1 MEPEFCQ
8 NDPVLRISKQVI
20 LIAITTKTNHRI
32 LNHILNPVA
41 ICYNGSVKKTALS
54 QLFLYRYRYHI
65 GFFLLAVAYIAVLF
79 GLPLLAPAGLS
90 EAEMES
96 VAHSYALNFDSIFR
110 GDIVDLPYRALQK
123 LSIMLFGLNVYAIKL
138 PSIIIGLFL
147 GLLLILLLN
156 RWFKNSVALLASIL
170 AVLSASFLFL
180 AGSGT
185 PLIMLVFWP
194 TLLLWLGSKI
204 QGVTKP
210 KPLYCFVFA
219 FALLASIFTPHLI
232 YLAAFIVLFAVL
244 HPHLRFTIKT
254 LPTIPLILTLFII
267 LMGLA
272 ALGVAIVV
280 NPVILP
286 SLLWTPGLDLAGF
299 IENIKGA
306 FIPLFAWNT
315 TLESQFLSPFVGL
328 ASIAL
333 AVIGLLS
340 TTKGFFASRNS
351 IATCLI
357 IFTIFLAGLNPESA
371 ILILLPLA
379 ILIAHGFRYILD
391 KWYNLF
397 PDNPYARIS
406 AALPIGLF
414 MGIMITGGIT
424 HFLFGYHYVPM
435 VADEFNNDLTIVSRH
450 LNHGETLYVTNSE
463 IEYNFFKVLE
473 DNDGTIK
480 VANTIPADA
489 DLPASYATLGAVEI
503 KGELKSI
510 ITSSKSEN
518 SDRIYTY
525 TSVPVLEDEII
536 TEEKE

>member
-1 MEPEFCQ
+1 M
-8 NDPVLRISKQVI
+8 SK
-20 LIAITTKTNHRI
+20 
-32 LNHILNPVA
+32 P
-41 ICYNGSVKKTALS
+41 ALS
-54 QLFLYRYRYHI
+54 KIFLYRYRFHI
-65 GFFLLAVAYIAVLF
+65 GFFLLAVAYITILF
-79 GLPLLAPAGLS
+79 GLPLLAPNGLS
-90 EAEMES
+90 ESEMQS
-96 VAHSYALNFDSIFR
+96 AAHSYALHADPILK
-110 GDIVDLPYRALQK
+110 GDLVNLPYRALQK
-123 LSIMLFGLNVYAIKL
+123 LSIMLFGLNVYSVKL

-156 RWFKNSVALLASIL
+156 RWFKTNVALLASIL

-210 KPLYCFVFA
+210 KPLYCFIFA

-232 YLAAFIVLFAVL
+232 YFATFVVLFALL

-254 LPTIPLILTLFII
+254 LPTVPLILTLFIMLVGI
-267 LMGLA
+267 A
-272 ALGVAIVV
+272 ALCVAVFV
-280 NPVILP
+280 NPSILP
-286 SLLWTPGLDLAGF
+286 ELLWAPNLSISQFFT
-299 IENIKGA
+299 NIQTA
-306 FIPLFAWNT
+306 FLPLFSWNT

-340 TTKGFFASRNS
+340 TAKGFFASRNS

-357 IFTIFLAGLNPESA
+357 IFTIFLAGLDPECA
-371 ILILLPLA
+371 ILILLPLS

-406 AALPIGLF
+406 ATLPIGLF

-435 VADEFNNDLTIVSRH
+435 VADEFNNDLTLVRNH
-450 LNHGETLYVTNSE
+450 LTSGETLYVTNDAIS
-463 IEYNFFKVLE
+463 YNFLKILE
-473 DNDGTIK
+473 DSEHQFIVSD
-480 VANTIPADA
+480 TIPEANQ
-489 DLPASYATLGAVEI
+489 LPAEYATLGPTTI
-503 KGELKSI
+503 PGQLKTI

-518 SDRIYTY
+518 SDRIYMY
-525 TSVPVLEDEII
+525 TINQAQEVELNS
-536 TEEKE
+536 EEKE

>member
-1 MEPEFCQ
+1 MIFPHF
-8 NDPVLRISKQVI
+8 PYY
-20 LIAITTKTNHRI
+20 
-32 LNHILNPVA
+32 
-41 ICYNGSVKKTALS
+41 ICYNSSVKKRTLS
-54 QLFLYRYRYHI
+54 QFFLYRYRFHI
-65 GFFLLAVAYIAVLF
+65 GFFLLSVAYVAILF

-90 EAEMES
+90 ESEMAS
-96 VAHSYALNFDSIFR
+96 AAHSYALEPGSILS
-110 GDIVDLPYRALQK
+110 GDIVNLPYRALQK
-123 LSIMLFGLNVYAIKL
+123 LSIMLFGLNMYSVKL
-138 PSIIIGLFL
+138 PSIVIGLFL

-156 RWFKNSVALLASIL
+156 RWFKSNVALLASIL

-210 KPLYCFVFA
+210 KPLYCFIFA

-232 YLAAFIVLFAVL
+232 YLAAFIVLFALL

-254 LPTIPLILTLFII
+254 LPTVPLILTLFII
-267 LMGLA
+267 LVGLA
-272 ALGVAIVV
+272 SLVVAAFI
-280 NPVILP
+280 NPSIIP
-286 SLLWTPGLDLAGF
+286 ELLWAPGLTFSGF
-299 IENIKGA
+299 IENIKVA
-306 FIPLFAWNT
+306 FLPLFSWNI

-357 IFTIFLAGLNPESA
+357 VFTIFLAGLNPESA

-379 ILIAHGFRYILD
+379 ILIAHGLRYILD

-406 AALPIGLF
+406 AVFPIGAF
-414 MGIMITGGIT
+414 MGIMIIAGIT

-435 VADEFNNDLTIVSRH
+435 VADEFNNDIALVQKH
-450 LNHGETLYVTNSE
+450 LIRGETLYIINDETS
-463 IEYNFFKVLE
+463 YNFFKILQ
-473 DNDGTIK
+473 DNGHNYIVENTLPEE
-480 VANTIPADA
+480 AN
-489 DLPASYATLGAVEI
+489 LPEKYATLGHFDI
-503 KGELKSI
+503 SGQLNTI
-510 ITSSKSEN
+510 ITSSKSDN
-518 SDRIYTY
+518 SDRIYMY
-525 TSVPVLEDEII
+525 TKNQALEVELNS
-536 TEEKE
+536 EEKE